1 MAGPALSVLAVPRL
15 LSFGRGIL
23 AAVVVVV
30 VVVVVIISNI
40 NTVVDPTGTTKYTGK
55 YVDIHIDR
63 YT

>member
-1 MAGPALSVLAVPRL
+1 MSVLAVPRL

-30 VVVVVIISNI
+30 VVVVVISNI

>member
-30 VVVVVIISNI
+30 VVVVVISNI
-40 NTVVDPTGTTKYTGK
+40 NTVVDPTGTAKYTGK